1 MPYRNECPMAEGSA
15 VQKKAFR
22 LRIYG
27 RVQGVG
33 FRYWAARMAERLG
46 VSGWVRNEM
55 DGSVTVECE
64 GPSDVVDRFI
74 KQVRQGPPG
83 SRVDHVEIT
92 PLSPKG
98 TYQRFSIE
106 F

>member
-1 MPYRNECPMAEGSA
+1 
-15 VQKKAFR
+15 
-22 LRIYG
+22 
-27 RVQGVG
+27 
-33 FRYWAARMAERLG
+33 MAERLG
-46 VSGWVRNEM
+46 VCGWVRNEM

-64 GPSDVVDRFI
+64 GPVDVVDRFM

-92 PLSPKG
+92 LLSPKG
-98 TYQRFSIE
+98 TYRRFSIE